1 VNEQRRYQ
9 LPEALEL
16 ETETLERVALHT
28 EAWARSLERSL
39 EIGRGA
45 NSEAGRPRSPEEIR
59 REIAS
64 LYTIAGSYRLLLEP
78 REAAASLRSAAAH
91 FALTGSLFA
100 HPLAVCSGDTSAGWI
115 GEFAEGDRAL
125 SPNERQLILLRLGWL
140 DALKGGRDQEIH
152 AALFAHMD
160 HAAPDSAAVV
170 GRVRVPLDATMRLL
184 VSVDRMSGDNGD
196 REMRQIVASVHDF
209 LIRAYDVTAAAMSD
223 RLHWR
228 SLMSSV
234 LPVEPE
240 AVALGAVVMAS
251 ALQRGADEEL
261 INRLDLPPG
270 ALAPLIAGMG
280 VAQMVG

>member
-1 VNEQRRYQ
+1 VSDQSRYQ
-9 LPEALEL
+9 LPETLNL
-16 ETETLERVALHT
+16 DTETLERVALHT
-28 EAWARSLERSL
+28 EAWGRSLERSL
-39 EIGRGA
+39 ETGGETS
-45 NSEAGRPRSPEEIR
+45 SEAGRPRSPEEIR

-64 LYTIAGSYRLLLEP
+64 LYAIAGSYRLVLEP
-78 REAAASLRSAAAH
+78 RKAVASLRSAAAH
-91 FALTGSLFA
+91 FATTGSLFA
-100 HPLAVCSGDTSAGWI
+100 HPLAVCSGDTSADWI
-115 GEFAEGDRAL
+115 GEFAEDGRAL

-152 AALFAHMD
+152 AALFAHID
-160 HAAPDSAAVV
+160 RAAPDSAAAV

-184 VSVDRMSGDNGD
+184 VSVDRMSGGNGD
-196 REMRQIVASVHDF
+196 REIRQVVASVHDF

-251 ALQRGADEEL
+251 ALQHGVGTEL
-261 INRLDLPPG
+261 IDRLDLPPG

-280 VAQMVG
+280 VAEMVG

>member
-1 VNEQRRYQ
+1 VNEQGRYQ
-9 LPEALEL
+9 LPEMLEL

-39 EIGRGA
+39 EIDRGA
-45 NSEAGRPRSPEEIR
+45 NSEAGRPRPPEEIQ

-91 FALTGSLFA
+91 FSLTGSLFA

-115 GEFAEGDRAL
+115 EELAEGGRAL
-125 SPNERQLILLRLGWL
+125 SPNERQLIMLRLGWL
-140 DALKGGRDQEIH
+140 DALKGGQDQEIH
-152 AALFAHMD
+152 ATLFAHMN

-170 GRVRVPLDATMRLL
+170 GRMRVPLDATMRLL
-184 VSVDRMSGDNGD
+184 ASVDQMGGDDGD
-196 REMRQIVASVHDF
+196 REMQEVVASVHDF

-251 ALQRGADEEL
+251 ALQHDTDEEL
-261 INRLDLPPG
+261 IERLDLPPG
-270 ALAPLIAGMG
+270 ALVPLIAGMD
-280 VAQMVG
+280 VAQRAG